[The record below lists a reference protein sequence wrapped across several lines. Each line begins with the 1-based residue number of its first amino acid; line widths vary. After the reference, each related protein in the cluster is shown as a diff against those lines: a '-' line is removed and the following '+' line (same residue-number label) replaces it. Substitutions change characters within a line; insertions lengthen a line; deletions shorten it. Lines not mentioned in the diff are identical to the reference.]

1 MQPVQDI
8 RMRVE
13 ALIISMRDQPAREA
27 QVQAIR
33 AACPVPSSV
42 VAAVDGRAL
51 GNAERARAF
60 SAARH
65 LPAYPFPPRPGEIG
79 CFLSH
84 RAAWQAII
92 DRGLDAALVLED
104 DVDLRRPLFDAA
116 LAMACEASSAHGL
129 VRLPLMERAGAAA
142 RARAA
147 PSVSRPV
154 VLPLGTQAQV
164 VSAAAA
170 RRLLEV
176 SEPFDR
182 PIDVFLQMRWVTG
195 VPSCAVSPSGV
206 HDATA
211 RVGGSTIQARSKP
224 FGAMLRHEIR
234 RPLYR
239 GAVRAIGL
247 RAWIAGELRGGA

>member
-1 MQPVQDI
+1 MDWSKGI

-27 QVQAIR
+27 QVRAIR
-33 AACPVPSSV
+33 ETCPVPSSV

-51 GNAERARAF
+51 GKAQLTRAF
-60 SAARH
+60 RAVRH
-65 LPAYPFPPRPGEIG
+65 RPAYPFPPRPGEIG

-92 DRGLDAALVLED
+92 DRRLDAALILED
-104 DVDLRRPLFDAA
+104 DVELRRPRFDPAFA
-116 LAMACEASSAHGL
+116 LACEAVRTHGL
-129 VRLPLMERAGAAA
+129 VRLPLMERAGAVA
-142 RARAA
+142 RARSA
-147 PSVSRPV
+147 PTVSRPI

-164 VSAAAA
+164 VSADAA

-195 VPSCAVSPSGV
+195 VPSCVVSPSGV
-206 HDATA
+206 HDATS
-211 RVGGSTIQARSKP
+211 RVGGSTIQARGKP
-224 FGAMLRHEIR
+224 FVEVLSHEIR

-239 GAVRAIGL
+239 AAIRALGV
-247 RAWIAGELRGGA
+247 RAWITGEPRGGA

>member
-1 MQPVQDI
+1 
-8 RMRVE
+8 MRVE

-27 QVQAIR
+27 QVRAIR
-33 AACPVPSSV
+33 EACPVPSSV

-51 GNAERARAF
+51 GDVQRARAF

-65 LPAYPFPPRPGEIG
+65 RPAYPFPPRPGEIG

-84 RAAWQAII
+84 RAAWRTII
-92 DRGLDAALVLED
+92 DRGLEAALILED
-104 DVDLRRPLFDAA
+104 DVELRRPRFDAA
-116 LAMACEASSAHGL
+116 LALACEASRTHGL

-142 RARAA
+142 RARAV
-147 PSVSRPV
+147 PSVLRPV

-195 VPSCAVSPSGV
+195 VPSCVVSPSGV

-211 RVGGSTIQARSKP
+211 HVGGSTIQARGKP
-224 FGAMLRHEIR
+224 FGETLAHEIR
-234 RPLYR
+234 RPIYR
-239 GAVRAIGL
+239 AAIRALGV
-247 RAWIAGELRGGA
+247 RAWITGSPHGGA

>member
-1 MQPVQDI
+1 M

-27 QVQAIR
+27 QVRTIR
-33 AACPVPSSV
+33 EACPVPSSV

-51 GNAERARAF
+51 DDARRARAF
-60 SAARH
+60 CAARH
-65 LPAYPFPPRPGEIG
+65 RPAYPFPPRPGEIG

-84 RAAWQAII
+84 RVAWQAIL
-92 DRGLDAALVLED
+92 DRGLDAGVILED
-104 DVDLRRPLFDAA
+104 DVELRPPRFGAA
-116 LAMACEASSAHGL
+116 LALACEASRAHGL

-142 RARAA
+142 RARTA
-147 PSVSRPV
+147 PSVSCPV

-195 VPSCAVSPSGV
+195 VPSCVVSPSGV
-206 HDATA
+206 HDATVL
-211 RVGGSTIQARSKP
+211 VGGSTIQARTKP
-224 FGAMLRHEIR
+224 FGETLSHEIQ

-239 GAVRAIGL
+239 AAIRALGL
-247 RAWIAGELRGGA
+247 RTWITGSPRGGA

>member
-1 MQPVQDI
+1 
-8 RMRVE
+8 MRVE

-27 QVQAIR
+27 QVRAIR
-33 AACPVPSSV
+33 EACPVASSV

-51 GNAERARAF
+51 PDAERERAF
-60 SAARH
+60 RRRRH
-65 LPAYPFPPRPGEIG
+65 SPAYPFPPRPGELG

-84 RAAWQAII
+84 RAAWRTII

-104 DVDLRRPLFDAA
+104 DVELRRPLFDAA
-116 LAMACEASSAHGL
+116 CALAFDASAQHGL
-129 VRLPLMERAGAAA
+129 VRLPLMERTGMFVRSRPTPA
-142 RARAA
+142 
-147 PSVSRPV
+147 VSRPV

-195 VPSCAVSPSGV
+195 LASCVVSPSGV
-206 HDATA
+206 HDATVQ
-211 RVGGSTIQARSKP
+211 VGGSTIQSRAKP
-224 FGAMLRHEIR
+224 LSEVISHEVR
-234 RPLYR
+234 RPIYR
-239 GAVRAIGL
+239 AMVRALGL
-247 RAWIAGELRGGA
+247 RARLSGEPRGGA